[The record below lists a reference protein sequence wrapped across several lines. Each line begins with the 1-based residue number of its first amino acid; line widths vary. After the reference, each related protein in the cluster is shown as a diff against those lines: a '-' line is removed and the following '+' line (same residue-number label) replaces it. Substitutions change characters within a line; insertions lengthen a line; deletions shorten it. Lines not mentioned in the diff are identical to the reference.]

1 MAQALIGRVS
11 NQKSTLK
18 FKVMC
23 TFIEDYLQ
31 SPTLAVQNALAQSKS
46 RFDDIDENVIYSQI
60 ESSEFRLYETIVLY

>member
-1 MAQALIGRVS
+1 
-11 NQKSTLK
+11 
-18 FKVMC
+18 MC

-60 ESSEFRLYETIVLY
+60 ESSEFRLYETIVLS